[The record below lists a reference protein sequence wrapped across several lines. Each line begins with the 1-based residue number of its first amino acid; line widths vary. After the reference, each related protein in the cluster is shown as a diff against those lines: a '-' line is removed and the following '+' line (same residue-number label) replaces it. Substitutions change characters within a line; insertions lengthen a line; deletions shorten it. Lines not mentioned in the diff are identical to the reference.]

1 MSSNR
6 SASPTESGG
15 APLNNFS
22 HCHDGI
28 LKHLNTMADLPDL
41 VLAAERARK
50 VADDVRHFFRNVI
63 YNHHEEEERVLFEA
77 VLASA
82 NEGEELAKVKAIA
95 DRLTR
100 EHRQVEA
107 MYVKLE
113 PELKKMGKGQA
124 CNFDNAAI
132 EQLVRLYKAHAEFEE
147 TEFLPLSHTILSR
160 NSNHMAAL
168 GLSLHIRHVSIPTSP
183 T

>member
-1 MSSNR
+1 MSPNPNR
-6 SASPTESGG
+6 PVAKPAET
-15 APLNNFS
+15 PLDNFS

-28 LKHLNTMADLPDL
+28 MTQLKVMAELPDL
-41 VLAAERARK
+41 AAAAQRARE
-50 VADDVRHFFRNVI
+50 VAEATRQFFRNVI

-82 NEGEELAKVKAIA
+82 QEGAEWAQVKAMT

-100 EHRQVEA
+100 EHRAVEA

-113 PELKKMGKGQA
+113 PELKKMAKGQTGH
-124 CNFDNAAI
+124 FDHAAI
-132 EQLVRLYKAHAEFEE
+132 ETLVREYHAHAAFEE
-147 TEFLPLSHTILSR
+147 SDFLPLSEQILSR

-168 GLSLHIRHVSIPTSP
+168 GLSLHIRHVAIAPSP

>member
-1 MSSNR
+1 MT
-6 SASPTESGG
+6 PTTNPPHNNTSD
-15 APLNNFS
+15 APLDNFT

-28 LKHLNTMADLPDL
+28 LSHLNTMGELPAL
-41 VLAAERARK
+41 NLAAERARK
-50 VADDVRHFFRNVI
+50 VADDTRLFFRNVI

-82 NEGEELAKVKAIA
+82 TEGAEFDRVRAITG
-95 DRLTR
+95 RLTR

-107 MYVKLE
+107 MFTKLE
-113 PELKKMGKGQA
+113 PDLKKMAKGQP
-124 CNFDNAAI
+124 CHLDTTAI
-132 EQLVRLYKAHAEFEE
+132 DTLVRQYKAHAEFEE
-147 TEFLPLSHTILSR
+147 AEFLPLSHSILSR

-168 GLSLHIRHVSIPTSP
+168 GLSLHIRHVSVATSP